1 MDENMMK
8 LNKQQNE
15 MAEGRHG
22 LGAKKAMAILV
33 AVGECYE
40 AQRMVPVTSVHLAGN
55 YSVMMDEGVEWLE
68 DFAREGTS
76 VKVFTTKNPEM
87 FDLEDWREF
96 NIPEFLLDRV
106 KRIDTALRALG
117 VTPTYSCHHYLIGN
131 LPRFGDYIVWA
142 SSGSQVYASSIIGAR
157 CNREGDHVA
166 LAAAVT
172 GFIPEWGLHFS
183 KNRKGQIIVE
193 TNRLN
198 LAEFGPADF
207 QAMGWHLGKKVRD
220 RIPVFVDIP
229 AETAIQN
236 IKGILYSITV
246 TGAVGLVHI
255 VGITP
260 EAPTLGVACGT
271 DDFTHLER
279 ISPTQKEIDLA
290 YREISTASDEKVDI
304 VIFGCPQCTIQ
315 EIGEVAALLEGK
327 KIHPDTQ
334 LWICTSNWVKTLSK
348 RMGYWDRIR
357 DAGGRIVADIG
368 AADGPWIYL
377 TQQGIRVLAINSA
390 RGSYYSHNVSG
401 MGTWFGSTRECI
413 ESAIAGRWMGRQ

>member
-1 MDENMMK
+1 
-8 LNKQQNE
+8 
-15 MAEGRHG
+15 
-22 LGAKKAMAILV
+22 MAILV

-68 DFAREGTS
+68 EFARDGTR
-76 VKVFTTKNPEM
+76 VTVFTTKNPEM
-87 FDLEDWREF
+87 FDFEDWREF

-106 KRIDTALRALG
+106 KRIDGVLRALG
-117 VTPTYSCHHYLIGN
+117 VTLTYSCHHYLVGN

-142 SSGSQVYASSIIGAR
+142 SSGSQVYANSVIGAR

-172 GFIPEWGLHFS
+172 GVIPEWGLHLS
-183 KNRKGQIIVE
+183 KNRKGQVIVE
-193 TNRLN
+193 TNNLN
-198 LAEFGPADF
+198 ISDFGPADF
-207 QAMGWHLGKKVRD
+207 QAMGWHLGKQVRD

-229 AETAIQN
+229 ADIVIQN
-236 IKGILYSITV
+236 IKGILYSVTV
-246 TGAVGLVHI
+246 TGAVGLVHF

-260 EAPTLGVACGT
+260 EAPTAEVACGT
-271 DDFTHLER
+271 DDVTSFER
-279 ISPTQKEIDLA
+279 ISPTQKEVDLA
-290 YREISTASDEKVDI
+290 YREISTATDEKVDI

-315 EIGEVAALLEGK
+315 EIGEVVALLEGK
-327 KIHPDTQ
+327 KIHPETQ
-334 LWICTSNWVKTLSK
+334 LWICTSSWVKTLCK
-348 RMGYWDRIR
+348 RMGYWEKIR
-357 DAGGRIVADIG
+357 AAGGRIVADIG

-377 TQQGIRVLAINSA
+377 TQQGVRVLAINSA

-413 ESAIAGRWMGRQ
+413 ESAIAGKWRWRQ

>member
-1 MDENMMK
+1 
-8 LNKQQNE
+8 
-15 MAEGRHG
+15 
-22 LGAKKAMAILV
+22 
-33 AVGECYE
+33 
-40 AQRMVPVTSVHLAGN
+40 
-55 YSVMMDEGVEWLE
+55 
-68 DFAREGTS
+68 
-76 VKVFTTKNPEM
+76 
-87 FDLEDWREF
+87 
-96 NIPEFLLDRV
+96 
-106 KRIDTALRALG
+106 
-117 VTPTYSCHHYLIGN
+117 
-131 LPRFGDYIVWA
+131 
-142 SSGSQVYASSIIGAR
+142 
-157 CNREGDHVA
+157 VA

-229 AETAIQN
+229 SETAIQK

-260 EAPTLGVACGT
+260 EAPTLEVACGT

-377 TQQGIRVLAINSA
+377 RQQGIRVLAINSA

-401 MGTWFGSTRECI
+401 METWFGSTRECI
-413 ESAIAGRWMGRQ
+413 KSAFAGRWMGRQ

>member
-1 MDENMMK
+1 MMK

-68 DFAREGTS
+68 EFARDGTR
-76 VKVFTTKNPEM
+76 VTVFTTKNPEM
-87 FDLEDWREF
+87 FDFEDWREF

-106 KRIDTALRALG
+106 KRIDGVLRALG
-117 VTPTYSCHHYLIGN
+117 VTLTYSCHHYLVGN

-142 SSGSQVYASSIIGAR
+142 SSGSQVYANSVIGAR

-172 GFIPEWGLHFS
+172 GVIPEWGLHLS
-183 KNRKGQIIVE
+183 KNRKGQVIVE
-193 TNRLN
+193 TNNLN
-198 LAEFGPADF
+198 ISDFGPADF
-207 QAMGWHLGKKVRD
+207 QAMGWHLGKQVRD

-229 AETAIQN
+229 ADIVIQN

-246 TGAVGLVHI
+246 TGAVGLVHF

-260 EAPTLGVACGT
+260 EAPTAEVACGT
-271 DDFTHLER
+271 DDVTSLER
-279 ISPTQKEIDLA
+279 ISPTQKEVDLA
-290 YREISTASDEKVDI
+290 YREISTATDEKVDI

-315 EIGEVAALLEGK
+315 EIGEVVALLEGK
-327 KIHPDTQ
+327 KIHPETQ
-334 LWICTSNWVKTLSK
+334 LWICTSSWVKTLCK
-348 RMGYWDRIR
+348 RMGYWEKIR
-357 DAGGRIVADIG
+357 AAGGRIVADIG

-377 TQQGIRVLAINSA
+377 TQQGVRVLAINSA

-413 ESAIAGRWMGRQ
+413 ESAIAGKWRGRQ